1 MIEIKKPN
9 MLEVEQIMA
18 LSPQALFEGTLGRAK
33 PSHEK
38 IKKLVDPILE
48 KGGYYLIA
56 TEDDQLKGWILIGA
70 SKDQF
75 TDSATGFIYELY
87 VLKPFRGQGISKL
100 LMKSAIDELKL
111 EGYPEVRLSAFAGNH
126 AIQLYE
132 KMGFAI
138 RNITMS
144 LPL

>member
-9 MLEVEQIMA
+9 MMEVEQIMT

-56 TEDDQLKGWILIGA
+56 TEEDQLKGWILIGA

-75 TDSATGFIYELY
+75 TDSASGFIYELY
-87 VLKPFRGQGISKL
+87 VLQPFRGDGDSDILLTLDTANPLKADSK
-100 LMKSAIDELKL
+100 K
-111 EGYPEVRLSAFAGNH
+111 
-126 AIQLYE
+126 
-132 KMGFAI
+132 
-138 RNITMS
+138 RNRF
-144 LPL
+144 